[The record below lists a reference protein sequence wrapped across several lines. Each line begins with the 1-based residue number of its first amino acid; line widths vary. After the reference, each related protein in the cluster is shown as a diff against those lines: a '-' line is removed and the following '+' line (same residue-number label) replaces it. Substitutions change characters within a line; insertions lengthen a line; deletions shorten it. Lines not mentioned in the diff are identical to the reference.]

1 VKFIADCMLGTLA
14 KWLIILGHD
23 VRYFRRIEDAEL
35 VRIALAE
42 KRTILTADRR
52 LVQRRGA
59 RDHVLI
65 DSHDLTRQI
74 RTVLVA
80 KRLRPRRDGLFRRC
94 VRCNRPTR
102 AVARAIVKSLVPP
115 YVHRTQRRFRRCPAC
130 GRIYWRAT
138 HVRRMLQTLRA
149 RLRPCRP
156 QIRLDRGAN
165 RS

>member
-23 VRYFRRIEDAEL
+23 VRYCRQIEDAEL
-35 VRIALAE
+35 VRIALLE
-42 KRTILTADRR
+42 RRTILTADRR

-65 DSHDLTRQI
+65 DSHDLARQI

-80 KRLRPRRDGLFRRC
+80 KRLRPRRDDLFRRC
-94 VRCNRPTR
+94 VPCNRPTR
-102 AVARAIVKSLVPP
+102 AAARASIKSLVPP
-115 YVHRTQRRFRRCPAC
+115 YVYRTQRRFRRCPAC

-138 HVRRMLQTLRA
+138 HVHRMLEAIRSDLKP
-149 RLRPCRP
+149 RPGSTP
-156 QIRLDRGAN
+156 
-165 RS
+165 